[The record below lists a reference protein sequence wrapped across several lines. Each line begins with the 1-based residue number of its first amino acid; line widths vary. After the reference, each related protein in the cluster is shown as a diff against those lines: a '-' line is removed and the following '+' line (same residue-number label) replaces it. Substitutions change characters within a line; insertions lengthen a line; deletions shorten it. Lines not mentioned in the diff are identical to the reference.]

1 MAHSLP
7 DVPGYEDHL
16 GMINGHKMWLRPLE
30 EEEVADIMKNQRPK
44 MSCGVDTINN
54 KVVKTCYRELTK
66 PMTLVINKSIG
77 ERYVP
82 CVYKKAKIVPL
93 FKKGAANE

>member
-1 MAHSLP
+1 M
-7 DVPGYEDHL
+7 
-16 GMINGHKMWLRPLE
+16 PLE

-54 KVVKTCYRELTK
+54 RVVKTCYREITK
-66 PMTLVINKSIG
+66 PMTLVINKSIK

-82 CVYKKAKIVPL
+82 SVYKKLKLSHYSKRVPPMSAVTTDL
-93 FKKGAANE
+93 